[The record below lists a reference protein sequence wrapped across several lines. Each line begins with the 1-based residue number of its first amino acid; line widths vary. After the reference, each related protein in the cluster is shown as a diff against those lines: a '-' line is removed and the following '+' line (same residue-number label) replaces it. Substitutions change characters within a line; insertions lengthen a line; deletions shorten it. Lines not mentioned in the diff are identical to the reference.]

1 MRHAHQDCQQIAVDE
16 NGVVDLDRLAKVIA
30 GIDDAAKPR
39 TLVSIMAANNET
51 GVIQPMD
58 EIAAMAESANI
69 ALHSDMVQIFGKR
82 HINFAASKISYASL
96 SAHKIG
102 GPSGVGAL
110 LVRPGCR
117 LSSLLRGGGQEQGRR
132 AGTENLVGIAGF
144 GGAADDAL
152 GDIGH
157 YQTMAKWRDAF
168 ERRMLEQRSGVAVF
182 GRAAPRLGNT
192 SCIARIGKSG

>member
-1 MRHAHQDCQQIAVDE
+1 MKRV
-16 NGVVDLDRLAKVIA
+16 LL
-30 GIDDAAKPR
+30 
-39 TLVSIMAANNET
+39 
-51 GVIQPMD
+51 QPMD
-58 EIAAMAESANI
+58 DIAAMAESANI

-82 HINFAASKISYASL
+82 HINFATSNISYASL

-157 YQTMAKWRDAF
+157 YQKMAKWRDDF
-168 ERRMLEQRSGVAVF
+168 ERRMSGSAKRDRGVW
-182 GRAAPRLGNT
+182 PRCASAWQYQLY
-192 SCIARIGKSG
+192 CRIGKSG